1 MKKNK
6 RHIDIVEKYFIP
18 VTAGIEVNI
27 LNTYS
32 VFVENGWDVEMHTST
47 DTLTE
52 KNVLPKKDNIKGIKV
67 NRYLYKIWGY
77 FPKIDF
83 SNTDV
88 VALHNFNI
96 VPHFYI
102 LFYSLILKILG
113 QKKYTL
119 ILTPHGGFN
128 PEWSIFPKFV
138 AIIKQLYHFTIGTV
152 LINLVVDKMRA
163 VSEWEREEIIKKGV
177 HPDKVVVI
185 SNGIEDSAYLDIDKL
200 ASKTIKNKVKNFG
213 RYLIQIGR
221 VYPIKNY
228 ETTIKAL
235 ALLPEDVKFII
246 VGPIQ
251 EDEKNKNYKKELDNL
266 IINLKLSGRVIFL
279 GVVNGV
285 DKYYL
290 IKKAQM
296 MVHMALW
303 ESFCNVV
310 HEGLSQGLVCIVAN
324 NTALPLLIKNKING
338 YCVETKNY
346 KDVADKINYVLENTK
361 SEKIIKMKKTN
372 TKIGLQDSWRNVAG
386 RMELLYLS
394 SISQIK

>member
-1 MKKNK
+1 MKNKK
-6 RHIDIVEKYFIP
+6 RHIDIIEKYFIP

-32 VFVENGWDVEMHTST
+32 VLVENGWDVEMHTST

-52 KNVLPKKDNIKGIKV
+52 KNVLPKDDNIKGIKV

-83 SNTDV
+83 NTTDV
-88 VALHNFNI
+88 VALHNFNV

-113 QKKYTL
+113 RKKYTL

-128 PEWSIFPKFV
+128 PEWSIFPKLV
-138 AIIKQLYHFTIGTV
+138 AKVKQFYHFTVGTM

-177 HPDKVVVI
+177 NPDKVVVI
-185 SNGIEDSAYLDIDKL
+185 SNGIEDAAYLDIDKL
-200 ASKTIKNKVKNFG
+200 ASKKIKSVVKSFG

-235 ALLPEDVKFII
+235 TLLPSDVKFII

-251 EDEKNKNYKKELDNL
+251 EDEKNKNYKKELDSL
-266 IINLKLSGRVIFL
+266 IADSKLKDRVIFL
-279 GVVNGV
+279 GIVNGV

-290 IKKAQM
+290 IRKAQM

-310 HEGLSQGLVCIVAN
+310 HEGLSQGLVCVVAN
-324 NTALPLLIKNKING
+324 NTALPLLIKDNING
-338 YCVETKNY
+338 YCVETKDH
-346 KDVADKINYVLENTK
+346 KKVAEKVNYVLKNNK
-361 SEKIIKMKKTN
+361 SSKILKMKKIN
-372 TKIGLQDSWRNVAG
+372 MQIGLQDSWRNVAS
-386 RMELLYLS
+386 RMESLYIE
-394 SISQIK
+394 SISKIK

>member
-1 MKKNK
+1 MKKDK

-138 AIIKQLYHFTIGTV
+138 AIIKQFYHFTIGTL

-266 IINLKLSGRVIFL
+266 IINLKLSDRVIFL

>member
-1 MKKNK
+1 MENKK
-6 RHIDIVEKYFIP
+6 RHIDIIEKYFIP

-32 VFVENGWDVEMHTST
+32 VLVENGWDVEMHTST

-52 KNVLPKKDNIKGIKV
+52 KNVLPKDDNIKGIKV

-83 SNTDV
+83 SKTDV
-88 VALHNFNI
+88 VALHNFNV

-113 QKKYTL
+113 RKKYTL

-128 PEWSIFPKFV
+128 PEWSIFPMFV
-138 AIIKQLYHFTIGTV
+138 SIAKQFYHFTIGTI

-177 HPDKVVVI
+177 NPDKVVVI
-185 SNGIEDSAYLDIDKL
+185 SNGIEDAAYLDIDKH
-200 ASKTIKNKVKNFG
+200 ASKSIKNTVKSFG
-213 RYLIQIGR
+213 RYIIQIGR
-221 VYPIKNY
+221 VYPIKNL
-228 ETTIKAL
+228 ETTIRAL
-235 ALLPEDVKFII
+235 ALTPKDLKYLI

-251 EDEKNKNYKKELDNL
+251 EDEKNKNYKKELDEL
-266 IINLKLSGRVIFL
+266 IVKLKLKDRVIFF

-290 IKKAQM
+290 IRKAQM

-310 HEGLSQGLVCIVAN
+310 HEGLSQGLVCVVAN
-324 NTALPLLIKNKING
+324 NTALPLLIKNNING
-338 YCVETKNY
+338 YCVETKDH
-346 KDVADKINYVLENTK
+346 KKVAEKINYILENVN
-361 SEKIIKMKKTN
+361 SSKILRMKKIN
-372 TKIGLQDSWRNVAG
+372 MKIGLQDSWRNVAS
-386 RMELLYLS
+386 RMESLYS
-394 SISQIK
+394 ESISKIK